1 MSGYLTVANEAIAIA
16 RSEPMYTAAILR
28 LYMDADI
35 RNWGPFDCSDRWLM
49 QTFDLPKREARDLV
63 RRLVQSECMFIEFE
77 GNENRPRSVRLACPQ
92 ANQTRREKTPKRLDR
107 GANRVP
113 DRVPDREDID
123 QEPIVDESEPR
134 TEPRV
139 GPRAEPKED
148 TSSTSTS
155 DTSTL
160 DTLGTAI
167 AAALDDPMIGVE
179 VVLKSTPGPSRLVTA
194 AWDAEYQRAF
204 GVKYPWAFEGR
215 DHDGSKLKRWMKQA
229 KVDPADPLP
238 GVDRLRRAF
247 RAYFEG
253 VEAGAAFPPGKATTK
268 GFDYG
273 IANWLLSEPNGARDG
288 PSRTMDE
295 AKQRWGFRGG
305 T

>member
-49 QTFDLPKREARDLV
+49 QTFNLPKREARDLV
-63 RRLVQSECMFIEFE
+63 RRLVQSECMSIEYE
-77 GNENRPRSVRLACPQ
+77 GDSNTPRSVRL
-92 ANQTRREKTPKRLDR
+92 TRPENASKRVDR
-107 GANRVP
+107 GANRGRN
-113 DRVPDREDID
+113 RVLDREDD
-123 QEPIVDESEPR
+123 EPKPIVDESGPRAEPR
-134 TEPRV
+134 A

-155 DTSTL
+155 DTSTS

-179 VVLKSTPGPSRLVTA
+179 VVIKSEPGPSRLVTT

-215 DHDGSKLKRWMKQA
+215 DHDGSKVKRWLKQA

-238 GVDRLRRAF
+238 GADRLRRAF
-247 RAYFEG
+247 RAYFEA
-253 VEAGAAFPPGKATTK
+253 VEAGTAFPPGKATTK

-288 PSRTMDE
+288 PSRTLDQ
-295 AKQRWGFRGG
+295 AKQRWGFGGG